1 MKKDIFIIVIIVA
14 IGAFGV
20 FIFMK
25 NRNRAGLSAI
35 DLPDANPTTHID
47 KNTLSAKK
55 AYSIA
60 LPAAINFSS
69 DSVLVDLNTTGVQ
82 ADGKSRTWY
91 ALFYSA
97 SKKTNYK
104 INIVEGNIDRTEE
117 GDKKKTD
124 PIADGWIDSTDVPA
138 VALPKFNEMGEVLE
152 PDYFIALKSGKNNRS
167 AIWSMNCRVGEYRTL
182 TVDVDAVTGKFIK
195 TRKSGIGW

>member
-1 MKKDIFIIVIIVA
+1 MKKNIFIIVIIVA
-14 IGAFGV
+14 SVGLGV
-20 FIFMK
+20 FVFMN
-25 NRNRAGLSAI
+25 NRNPAGLPAAN
-35 DLPDANPTTHID
+35 LPDSKPTPDMT

-55 AYSIA
+55 AYSVA
-60 LPAAINFSS
+60 LPAAKKFSS
-69 DSVLVDLNTTGVQ
+69 DSVLVDLDTTGVQ

-97 SKKTNYK
+97 SKETNFK
-104 INIVEGNIDRTEE
+104 INIVEGNIDKTEE

-124 PIADGWIDSTDVPA
+124 PIADGWIDSTHVPA
-138 VALPKFNEMGEVLE
+138 VALPKFKEIGEVPE
-152 PDYFIALKSGKNNRS
+152 PDYFIALKSGKNNKS